1 MVFRPGKHL
10 IPSLR
15 PGIALPL
22 LPTLMLILALAFGLV
37 REAFGQKAKGQ
48 NQAENKIRA
57 AENLFIDATKQELL
71 ESHKEAIDLYQKSVA
86 EDPKNATAYFKIA
99 DILIKEGK
107 YSAALTW
114 SEKAI
119 SLEKGNLYFW
129 QQVAQLQDLNGN
141 EKAAARAYN
150 EILERF
156 PEQKSFRLNL
166 AQLYIRNKN
175 YKAAIKELNK
185 AEKELGHGK
194 ELFQVRQRIWL
205 QQNKLPE
212 ALSEAKR
219 WAEAF
224 PDDPEPRFSIA
235 QLYFGQKKNQ
245 QAKAEL
251 DKLVKDFPHFPAA
264 HLMLADI
271 YIREGDEEKAD
282 KEIEFAFL
290 SPDLPIGAKIDLLT
304 GYLHGKL
311 GPTDEQKALRLS
323 EMVIKAH
330 PQEARAFIIRGDLLN
345 KFDHK
350 KEARDMYIQAKAKD
364 KNNFGLWEQLVLID
378 LNLNDLDSVA
388 KHTQE
393 ARELFPNTPTFAF
406 YNGLSNLL
414 LKRYVEAIEALEHA
428 KRISLDNREMQMEIY
443 SQLGDAYHNQKEPL
457 RSAEAFDQALLLD
470 SNNAHVLNNYA
481 YYLSLSKSNLAKAER
496 MSQRLIKRYPDD
508 PTYLDTHGWVLYQA
522 GKFAEALKFLEKA
535 AKNSNSGVIWEHY
548 GDALFKNSRLNDAL
562 DAWKKAKELGGADL
576 STDLDQKIRNKAL

>member
-1 MVFRPGKHL
+1 MVFQAGKQL
-10 IPSLR
+10 IPSPR
-15 PGIALPL
+15 PGFCLPVPFFVFMLCAALCFH
-22 LPTLMLILALAFGLV
+22 MQAL
-37 REAFGQKAKGQ
+37 GQKDKAK
-48 NQAENKIRA
+48 NQSETKLRT

-71 ESHKEAIDLYQKSVA
+71 ENFREAFDLYQKSVA
-86 EDPKNATAYFKIA
+86 EDPKNATAYFKMA
-99 DILIKEGK
+99 DILIREGK
-107 YSAALTW
+107 YSAALPW
-114 SEKAI
+114 SEKAVE
-119 SLEKGNLYFW
+119 LEKGNLYFW
-129 QQVAQLQDLNGN
+129 QQLAQLHDLNN
-141 EKAAARAYN
+141 NPKAAARAYN
-150 EILERF
+150 EILKRF

-166 AQLYIRNKN
+166 AQLYIRNKDF
-175 YKAAIKELNK
+175 KSAIKELNK
-185 AEKELGHGK
+185 AEAEMGPDK
-194 ELFQVRQRIWL
+194 ELFQIRQRIWL
-205 QQNKLPE
+205 QQNKLSE

-251 DKLVKDFPHFPAA
+251 DKIVKEFTHFPAA

-282 KEIEFAFL
+282 REIEQAFL

-311 GPTDEQKALRLS
+311 SPSEEQKALKLS

-330 PQEARAFIIRGDLLN
+330 PQEARAYIVRGDLLN
-345 KFDHK
+345 RFNQKP
-350 KEARDMYIQAKAKD
+350 EARDMYIRAKAKD
-364 KNNFGLWEQLVLID
+364 RNNFGLWEQLVLID

-428 KRISLDNREMQMEIY
+428 KRISLDNREMQLEIY
-443 SQLGDAYHNQKEPL
+443 SQLGDAYHNQKEPQ

-481 YYLSLSKSNLAKAER
+481 YYLSLEKSNLGKAER
-496 MSQRLIKRYPDD
+496 MSQKLVRRFPDD
-508 PTYLDTHGWVLYQA
+508 ATYLDTHGWVLFQA
-522 GKFAEALKFLEKA
+522 GKYTEALSFLEKA
-535 AKNSNSGVIWEHY
+535 AKNSNSGVIWEHF
-548 GDALFKNSRLNDAL
+548 GDALYKNNRLGDAI

-576 STDLDQKIRNKAL
+576 SPDLDQKIRNRSL